1 MDKFSGQTHPS
12 GQEHSQEELEKNFRR
27 VREDELMRNSRIV
40 GAGFFVPAR
49 VVSNDDLS
57 KMMDTSDEWIVE
69 RTGIKERRYV
79 EDGVGVSDLA
89 TEASKKALAAAG
101 LKPQD
106 LDLIVLATLSP
117 DYYFP
122 GSGVLVQHKLGCRDI
137 AAIDVRAQCSGFIY
151 SLSIADQ
158 FIKTGKYE
166 RVLVIGA
173 EVQSCGLDFTTTG
186 RDMTVLFGD
195 GAGAVVLAACDE
207 GRGVLSTHLHSHGE
221 NFDKLWT
228 YAPAACR
235 VPRITREMLEQGL
248 QYPKMDGKFIFR
260 LAIEKF
266 CEVINEALSANGCK
280 LEDLDLLIPHQANL
294 RIALMVGRK
303 LGLPE
308 EKLFNNIQKYG
319 NTTAGSI
326 PIALTEALEQKKI
339 KDGSLVCLASFGSGL
354 TWASALIR
362 W

>member
-1 MDKFSGQTHPS
+1 MMKLSDQAQHLGRTRADEERDK
-12 GQEHSQEELEKNFRR
+12 NYRR
-27 VREDELMRNSRIV
+27 VREDEPMRNARII
-40 GAGFFVPAR
+40 GAGFYVPPKI
-49 VVSNDDLS
+49 VTNDDLA
-57 KMMDTSDEWIVE
+57 KLMDTSDEWIVE
-69 RTGIKERRYV
+69 RTGIKERHYI
-79 EDGVGVSDLA
+79 EDGVGSSDLA
-89 TEASKKALAAAG
+89 LEASRKALKSAG
-101 LKPQD
+101 LKPED

-122 GSGVLVQHKLGCRDI
+122 GSGVMVQHKLGCRDI

-151 SLSIADQ
+151 ALSIADQ

-166 RVLVIGA
+166 RVLVIGT
-173 EVQSCGLDFTTTG
+173 EVQSCGLDFTTNG
-186 RDMTVLFGD
+186 RDMSVLFGD
-195 GAGAVVLAACDE
+195 GAGAVVLSACDE
-207 GRGVLSTHLHSHGE
+207 DRGILSTHLHSHGE

-235 VPRITREMLEQGL
+235 VPRITKEMLDSGL

-260 LAIEKF
+260 LAIDKF
-266 CEVINEALSANGCK
+266 CEVINEALSANNYK
-280 LEDLDLLIPHQANL
+280 LEDLDLFIPHQANL
-294 RIALMVGRK
+294 RISLMVGRK

-319 NTTAGSI
+319 NTTAATI
-326 PIALTEALEQKKI
+326 PIAITEALEQGKI